1 MRFTQDASS
10 REGAG
15 DMALR
20 CLPYKCE
27 DQSLVLKTYGFFFLE
42 KKGRKDSKQAGH
54 GGVHL

>member
-15 DMALR
+15 EMALR
-20 CLPYKCE
+20 CLLCKCE
-27 DQSLVLKTYGFFFLE
+27 DQSLVLRTYGFFLE

-54 GGVHL
+54 GGVYL